1 MNDYIIITDSC
12 VDLPNT
18 LAQELGM
25 IILPLKVNIEGKEY
39 QNLLDE
45 SEIKTKDFYALLREH
60 KKTSTAQA
68 TPAEFVEIMTP
79 FLNAGKDILV
89 ISFSSA
95 LSGTYNS
102 ALVAAKDLKTEFS
115 KSTIECV
122 DSLCASMGQGL
133 LLTYA
138 CKLKQNGASLQ
149 DVKQYVLDNRQKVS
163 HLFTV
168 SDLGHL
174 RRGGRLSAGMEILG
188 TLLNVKPLLHVSEEG
203 KLVVYGKSRGRI
215 KSLHS
220 LVGRMEETYDSLIDQ
235 LVYISHGDCLEDAL
249 FVKSLIME
257 KLQVKEENILVNPIG
272 PVIGSHSGADTMA
285 LFYLGNE
292 RLKSK

>member
-1 MNDYIIITDSC
+1 MNDYVIITDSC
-12 VDLPNT
+12 VDLPNA
-18 LAQELGM
+18 LANELGM
-25 IILPLKVNIEGKEY
+25 IILPLKVSVEGKEY
-39 QNLLDE
+39 QNFLDE
-45 SEIKTKDFYALLREH
+45 REIKIKDFYSLLREH

-79 FLNAGKDILV
+79 YLNEGKDILV

-95 LSGTYNS
+95 LSGTFNS
-102 ALVAAKDLKTEFS
+102 ALIAAKELNSHFPNA
-115 KSTIECV
+115 TIECV

-138 CKLKQNGASLQ
+138 CRMKNAGSPLQ
-149 DVKQYVLDNRQKVS
+149 DVKQYVLENRQRIC

-220 LVGRMEETYDSLIDQ
+220 LVNRMEETYDPLIDQ
-235 LVYISHGDCLEDAL
+235 LVYISHGDNQDDAL

-257 KLQVKEENILVNPIG
+257 KLHVKEEKIIINPIG
-272 PVIGSHSGADTMA
+272 PVIGSHSGVDTMA

-292 RLKSK
+292 RNK